1 MQLMR
6 FLGTG
11 VMASRDPNIAQ
22 ITVEAVWR
30 SVCDAAAE
38 DPKGGVPPT
47 PLEGLR
53 SALSQCFEQ
62 QPRQS
67 GYVGCLQSLAL
78 ADRGGSV
85 SVKLAAEAA
94 QASGRLQAGALQI
107 EEQMLFGMDSEASG
121 PKSKRR
127 AVGNRIQGSS
137 TGGSHPMEPS
147 RKADAPS
154 WGALAEVYAQL
165 GQDDLVQV
173 IYAKC
178 LSRSAQGA

>member
-1 MQLMR
+1 
-6 FLGTG
+6 
-11 VMASRDPNIAQ
+11 MANRDPNIAQ
-22 ITVEAVWR
+22 ITVEAVWH
-30 SVCDAAAE
+30 SICDAAAE

-78 ADRGGSV
+78 ADRGGCV

-107 EEQMLFGMDSEASG
+107 EEQMLFGMEPEASG
-121 PKSKRR
+121 PKTTRR
-127 AVGNRIQGSS
+127 AVGNRTQGSS
-137 TGGSHPMEPS
+137 TGGSHPMDPS
-147 RKADAPS
+147 RKPDAPS